1 MGPPWERGWVHS
13 HSAALRGEHRLV
25 GGGGAASAPLGCAFT
40 GSPAEAEQT
49 LSPHTHK
56 SVVRPLGEGSASPY
70 SRAWQPERPGGIFPS
85 PRIARSPNKGTGNA
99 ARPSGGDMQPIPPTP
114 LGCPGSS
121 RPPAPALPRRA
132 PSPLRLRFSL
142 LPSSLPP
149 PPVNPKFPVKHG
161 RSFAK
166 RLRSRPLA
174 PWDYRRE
181 RLRSAREGPPPPPPP
196 LLLLLPSLPPSL
208 RADAA
213 RRAPAPPPPLDL
225 RCRWGAVYGGGG
237 RPPPSAPIA
246 AWSHVNRTARLCSW
260 GHRAPPN

>member
-1 MGPPWERGWVHS
+1 MGAGLGAFPQRCAQRGAQTGWGRGGCIRPFGVRVH
-13 HSAALRGEHRLV
+13 GEP
-25 GGGGAASAPLGCAFT
+25 GGGGTNPVPTHTQKRCKAFGGGVRLPLLASVAAR
-40 GSPAEAEQT
+40 EAGRD
-49 LSPHTHK
+49 L
-56 SVVRPLGEGSASPY
+56 
-70 SRAWQPERPGGIFPS
+70 PEA

-237 RPPPSAPIA
+237 RPPPFAPIA